1 MPFYSD
7 GITHL
12 CSPMKK
18 TAYRIAW
25 LVLAG
30 SLVSTWSSQPN
41 TPPSPLPLPAS
52 AAETQTPKR
61 GTIEVVAELPINP
74 GNVTVSKDGR
84 IFSTVHQ
91 FRRGDA
97 QLIEVTGF
105 NTYKPFPNQ
114 AWNAKPGSGNN
125 VLHSVLGIVLDE
137 QNRLWVID
145 NGNVEGNLQT
155 PKLVA
160 FDTKTGKVAFRY
172 DFPESTAAKGT
183 FLQDLAV
190 DAKRGFVY
198 IADIGGQFKPAI
210 VVVDINKKTSRRF
223 TGHPSLNAEDVNLVV
238 DGVVAVFPNAEGKIG
253 PARVAINP
261 ITLSADGE
269 TLYYGAMTGKT
280 WWQVSTA
287 PLRNGSSNKTIAAT
301 ITKAGEKPVSDGAST
316 DAEGNHFFTHPG
328 ANAIDVLSKDGKL
341 TRLVQDDRLEWPDS
355 VRFGQGSWLYIAVNQ
370 LNRSPMFTGGEER
383 GKPPYRI
390 MRVWTGSR
398 GITGR

>member
-1 MPFYSD
+1 MRQ
-7 GITHL
+7 TV
-12 CSPMKK
+12 
-18 TAYRIAW
+18 YRIALFLIASL
-25 LVLAG
+25 LVAIWNSDQRLQPPG
-30 SLVSTWSSQPN
+30 LVKS
-41 TPPSPLPLPAS
+41 AS
-52 AAETQTPKR
+52 ATETQTPKR

-105 NTYKPFPNQ
+105 NTYKPFPNR

-125 VLHSVLGIVLDE
+125 VLNSVLGIALDE

-145 NGNVEGNLQT
+145 NGDVEGNLQN

-160 FDTKTGKVAFRY
+160 FDIKTGKVAFRY
-172 DFPESTAAKGT
+172 DFPESTGAKGT

-198 IADIGGQFKPAI
+198 IADIGGQFEPAI
-210 VVVDINKKTSRRF
+210 VVVDLNKKTSRRF
-223 TGHPSLNAEDVNLVV
+223 TGHPSLNAEDVDLLV
-238 DGVVAVFPNAEGKIG
+238 DGVVAVFPNAEGKIA
-253 PARVAINP
+253 PARIGINP

-269 TLYYGAMTGKT
+269 TLYYGAMTGKN
-280 WWQVSTA
+280 WWQVSTT
-287 PLRNGSSNKTIAAT
+287 PLRNGSSNQAIAAT
-301 ITKAGEKPVSDGAST
+301 IRKVGEKPVSDGAST

-370 LNRSPMFTGGEER
+370 LNRSPNFTGGEER

-390 MRVWTGSR
+390 MRVWTGTK